1 MGQLATC
8 LCCAVLYLAAPLED
22 QDAAVN
28 QDVAHATRPAR
39 AVPSA
44 WWKVRWEPKTKDAL
58 LIRGIIQASHLHC
71 LSRANLFTLVDTRG
85 TPARIARRPWREPLR
100 SSLLLQATD
109 IIYYLFVVSFPAI
122 GWVLILISFPAL
134 IFSK

>member
-1 MGQLATC
+1 MN
-8 LCCAVLYLAAPLED
+8 
-22 QDAAVN
+22 QDAA
-28 QDVAHATRPAR
+28 HAARPAH

-71 LSRANLFTLVDTRG
+71 LSRAFLLTLVDTCG
-85 TPARIARRPWREPLR
+85 TPARSACRPWREKPLR